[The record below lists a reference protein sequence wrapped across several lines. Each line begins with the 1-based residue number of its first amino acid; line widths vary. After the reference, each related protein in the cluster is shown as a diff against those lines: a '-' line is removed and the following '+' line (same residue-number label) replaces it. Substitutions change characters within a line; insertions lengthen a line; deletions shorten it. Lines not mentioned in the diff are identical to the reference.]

1 MCGFVGA
8 VFLPERQP
16 EIEARI
22 DAALGS
28 IRHRGPD
35 GNGKC
40 VVPHGVFGHARLSI
54 IDLSD
59 AARQPM
65 PSSDGRVML
74 VFNGEIYNYR
84 ELYDLHLQD
93 DGTVNPHSDTSV
105 LLGMYLRYGEGMLA
119 HLNGM
124 FAFAIWDARDRSVL
138 LARDRFGEK
147 PLYFS
152 IDGNTLLFGS
162 ECRAIQQLAP
172 GRFESIDSAALGAY
186 LHLGSVHAPR
196 TIFEG
201 IHALPAAHAVRL
213 SLDKLNE
220 VRPTRYWRLGATV
233 DPNGLRGLTLEDART
248 ETQRLLELAM
258 SSRLVSDV
266 PVGLFLSGGLD
277 SGSICSLAQSVG
289 HSGMTGVFVDFAEAQ
304 FSEHALARA
313 TADRYGVHMH
323 RVEVAQLEF
332 LGSLGPF
339 FASCDQPTSDG
350 FNTYIV
356 SQVAHRFGGKVW
368 LSGVGGDELFGG
380 YPLFDRMGRLRAA
393 SRWMQ
398 ALAPR
403 ATLDFL
409 SHQAGLPM
417 RLRRA
422 MTLGKPGNL
431 TARAFQVAR
440 APLPLEVAER
450 LLAAKRRPLDSAYID
465 ALLNGVAPETGDDF
479 QYASAMESQ
488 MYMGGQLL
496 RDMDNFS
503 MAHSLE
509 LRAPFLDHRL
519 FDYVYQL
526 PTAFKRAGTGK
537 KPLLTSSLA
546 LPLPDEV
553 RLAPKRGFTF
563 PLEVWMRR
571 EFDDA
576 FDQVCR
582 DPRLAGLLDI
592 AAVRE
597 LWAGY
602 RARQVHWSVVWIPFA
617 LGRWLM
623 GRP

>member
-8 VFLPERQP
+8 VFLPKRQP
-16 EIEARI
+16 ELEARLG
-22 DAALGS
+22 AALDS

-35 GNGKC
+35 GNGQW

-65 PSSDGRVML
+65 PSTDGQVVL

-84 ELYDLHLQD
+84 ELHDLHLQD
-93 DGTVNPHSDTSV
+93 DHTVNPHSDTSV

-152 IDGNTLLFGS
+152 IDGDTLFFGS
-162 ECRAIQQLAP
+162 ECRAIQKLAP

-201 IHALPAAHAVRL
+201 IHALPAAHSVRL
-213 SLDKLNE
+213 SLDDLNTI
-220 VRPTRYWRLGATV
+220 RPTRYWRFGASV
-233 DPNGLRGLTLEDART
+233 NAEGLRGITLEDARA

-277 SGSICSLAQSVG
+277 SGSICSLAQRVG
-289 HSGMTGVFVDFAEAQ
+289 HAGMTGVFVDFAEAQ
-304 FSEHALARA
+304 FSEHGLARA
-313 TADRYGVHMH
+313 TADRFGVRMH
-323 RVEVAQLEF
+323 RVEVPQQEF
-332 LGSLGPF
+332 LGSLEPF
-339 FASCDQPTSDG
+339 FESCDQPTSDG

-380 YPLFDRMGRLRAA
+380 YPLFERMGRLRSA

-398 ALAPR
+398 ALAPQ
-403 ATLDFL
+403 AALDFL
-409 SHQAGLPM
+409 AHRDGLPM

-422 MTLGKPGNL
+422 LTLGREGSPV
-431 TARAFQVAR
+431 ARAFQVAR
-440 APLPLEVAER
+440 APLPPEVAQR
-450 LLAAKRRPLDSAYID
+450 LLAGTRRPLDTGYID
-465 ALLNGVAPETGDDF
+465 ALLHGAAPAAGDDF

-519 FDYVYQL
+519 FDHVYQL
-526 PTAFKRAGTGK
+526 PAEYKLAGSGK
-537 KPLLTSSLA
+537 KPLLTSSLS

-571 EFDDA
+571 EFDEA
-576 FDQVCR
+576 FDHVCS
-582 DPRLAGLLDI
+582 DTRLAGLLDI
-592 AAVRE
+592 AAVRQ

-602 RARQVHWSVVWIPFA
+602 KAHQVHWSVVWIPFA